1 MSENQSNISERII
14 NIIVNCPNCNIPVLI
29 EQLNCRIFRHGIL
42 RSNGKQINPHSS
54 KEMCDYYIANER
66 IYGCGKPFR
75 IENIN
80 SNLVAVIC
88 DYI

>member
-1 MSENQSNISERII
+1 MSEIEDNKII
-14 NIIVNCPNCNIPVLI
+14 NIAVKCPHCDLFMVI

-66 IYGCGKPFR
+66 IYGCGQPFR
-75 IENIN
+75 LENIN

>member
-42 RSNGKQINPHSS
+42 KANNTQINPHAS
-54 KEMCDYYIANER
+54 KEECDYYIQNDL
-66 IYGCGKPFR
+66 ILGCGKPFR
-75 IENIN
+75 VLENN
-80 SNLVAVIC
+80 GFKTVIC
-88 DYI
+88 EYI

>member
-1 MSENQSNISERII
+1 MSEIEDNKII
-14 NIIVNCPNCNIPVLI
+14 NIAVKCPHCDLFMVI

-75 IENIN
+75 IEKNGDTYIP
-80 SNLVAVIC
+80 VIC
-88 DYI
+88 GYI